1 MKYLFFLLSTLTSGL
16 LVAQR
21 PSIKFEV
28 KPNTITSSEKK
39 VNQISPRLIETG
51 DTVTLMAIK
60 TGDITGLKWKFG
72 GEMGKDW
79 KFAHKVKDKDI
90 IDSLSKDSI
99 QIVLKKIGPTN
110 ISISAKATVDSIP
123 KGKKA
128 VEKVS
133 ISLKY
138 EKKGYILVTDKDEYS
153 ELNQLFAEGTVDS
166 YIKLVKKA
174 SKLTEN
180 EKYAKDPFAY
190 IWLARGL
197 YAVHNENLDYTIG
210 KYEAYKTAFNDA
222 VTALYKAMKYD
233 NNNFLEESKFAEF
246 IYELQYRYYD
256 DIVTSALTDTSAV
269 KKGKKTTKDFTKIN
283 TSLSKYLKI
292 TKNPL
297 CIKHLQTACLF
308 NLKDANAKNILKE
321 AEAELVKYTAS
332 KDSIKFSPT
341 DELFFAAGVT
351 ELIKYY
357 KLKGKTEEPCS
368 LQKRAI
374 AAVPELKIDRT
385 RFEEFIDERDT
396 SCDQ

>member
-1 MKYLFFLLSTLTSGL
+1 MKYLFFLFTTLVSGFV
-16 LVAQR
+16 VAQR
-21 PSIKFEV
+21 PSVKFEA
-28 KPNTITSSEKK
+28 TT
-39 VNQISPRLIETG
+39 PRLAKVGEVIQ
-51 DTVTLMAIK
+51 LRAILSGK
-60 TGDITGLKWKFG
+60 NLPEDLKWKIG
-72 GEMGKDW
+72 GEEGKDW
-79 KFAHKVKDKDI
+79 KFAEGTKNTDREISV
-90 IDSLSKDSI
+90 
-99 QIVLKKIGPTN
+99 VFKKIGPTN
-110 ISISAKATVDSIP
+110 VSLSAKATIDSTF
-123 KGKKA
+123 KGKKTPEQ
-128 VEKVS
+128 VK

-138 EKKGYILVTDKDEYS
+138 DRKGYLLITELNEYS

-246 IYELQYRYYD
+246 IYELQFRYYD

-269 KKGKKTTKDFTKIN
+269 VKGKKTTKDFTKIN

-292 TKNPL
+292 TKNPI

-321 AEAELVKYTAS
+321 AEAELVKYIAS
-332 KDSIKFSPT
+332 KDSVKFSPT

>member
-1 MKYLFFLLSTLTSGL
+1 MKYLFFLFTTLVSGFI
-16 LVAQR
+16 VAQR
-21 PSIKFEV
+21 PSVKFEA
-28 KPNTITSSEKK
+28 T
-39 VNQISPRLIETG
+39 SPRLAKVGEVIQ
-51 DTVTLMAIK
+51 LRAILSGK
-60 TGDITGLKWKFG
+60 NLPEDLKWKIG
-72 GEMGKDW
+72 GEEGKDW
-79 KFAHKVKDKDI
+79 KFAEGTKNTDREISV
-90 IDSLSKDSI
+90 
-99 QIVLKKIGPTN
+99 VFKKIGPTN
-110 ISISAKATVDSIP
+110 VSLSAKATIDSTF
-123 KGKKA
+123 KGKKTPDQ
-128 VEKVS
+128 VK

-138 EKKGYILVTDKDEYS
+138 DRKGYLLITEPNEYS

-197 YAVHNENLDYTIG
+197 YSVHNENLDYTIG

-222 VTALYKAMKYD
+222 VTALSKAMKYD

-246 IYELQYRYYD
+246 IYELQFRYYD

-292 TKNPL
+292 TKNPI

-332 KDSIKFSPT
+332 KDSVKFSPT

-385 RFEEFIDERDT
+385 RFEEFIDERDP

>member
-1 MKYLFFLLSTLTSGL
+1 LL
-16 LVAQR
+16 
-21 PSIKFEV
+21 I
-28 KPNTITSSEKK
+28 
-39 VNQISPRLIETG
+39 
-51 DTVTLMAIK
+51 
-60 TGDITGLKWKFG
+60 
-72 GEMGKDW
+72 
-79 KFAHKVKDKDI
+79 
-90 IDSLSKDSI
+90 
-99 QIVLKKIGPTN
+99 
-110 ISISAKATVDSIP
+110 
-123 KGKKA
+123 
-128 VEKVS
+128 
-133 ISLKY
+133 
-138 EKKGYILVTDKDEYS
+138 TDKNEYS
-153 ELNQLFAEGTVDS
+153 ELNQLYAEGTVDS

-197 YAVHNENLDYTIG
+197 YSVHNENLDYTIG

-222 VTALYKAMKYD
+222 VTALSKAMKYD

-246 IYELQYRYYD
+246 IYELQFRYYD

-292 TKNPL
+292 TKNPI

-332 KDSIKFSPT
+332 KDSVKFSPT

-385 RFEEFIDERDT
+385 RFEEFIDERDPG
-396 SCDQ
+396 CDQ

>member
-21 PSIKFEV
+21 PSVKFVADKRLVNAGDVVNLTMMRSSKDISSSKLKIGGEEGKDYKIIKEEVLNEFEV
-28 KPNTITSSEKK
+28 LYVVVFKK
-39 VNQISPRLIETG
+39 L
-51 DTVTLMAIK
+51 
-60 TGDITGLKWKFG
+60 
-72 GEMGKDW
+72 
-79 KFAHKVKDKDI
+79 
-90 IDSLSKDSI
+90 
-99 QIVLKKIGPTN
+99 GPTN
-110 ISISAKATVDSIP
+110 ISVSAKATVDSIP
-123 KGKKA
+123 KGKKV
-128 VEKVS
+128 VEKVP

-138 EKKGYILVTDKDEYS
+138 EKKGYLLITDKNEYS

-197 YAVHNENLDYTIG
+197 YSVHNENLDYTIG

-222 VTALYKAMKYD
+222 VTALSKAMKYD

-246 IYELQYRYYD
+246 IYELQFRYYD

-292 TKNPL
+292 TKNPI

-332 KDSIKFSPT
+332 KDSVKFSPT

-385 RFEEFIDERDT
+385 RFEEFIDEREPL
-396 SCDQ
+396 CDQ

>member
-1 MKYLFFLLSTLTSGL
+1 MKYLFFLFTTLVSGFV
-16 LVAQR
+16 VAQR
-21 PSIKFEV
+21 PSVKFEA
-28 KPNTITSSEKK
+28 TT
-39 VNQISPRLIETG
+39 PRLAKVGEVIQ
-51 DTVTLMAIK
+51 LRAILSGK
-60 TGDITGLKWKFG
+60 NLPEDLKWKIG
-72 GEMGKDW
+72 GEEGKDW
-79 KFAHKVKDKDI
+79 KFAEGTKNTDREISV
-90 IDSLSKDSI
+90 
-99 QIVLKKIGPTN
+99 VFKKIGPTN
-110 ISISAKATVDSIP
+110 VSLSAKATIDSTF
-123 KGKKA
+123 KGKKTPEQ
-128 VEKVS
+128 VK

-138 EKKGYILVTDKDEYS
+138 DRKGYLLITELNEYS

-321 AEAELVKYTAS
+321 AEAELVKYIAS
-332 KDSIKFSPT
+332 KDSVKFSPT

>member
-1 MKYLFFLLSTLTSGL
+1 MKYLFFLFTTLVSGFI
-16 LVAQR
+16 VAQR
-21 PSIKFEV
+21 PSVKFEA
-28 KPNTITSSEKK
+28 T
-39 VNQISPRLIETG
+39 SPRLAKVGEVIQ
-51 DTVTLMAIK
+51 LRAILSGK
-60 TGDITGLKWKFG
+60 NLPEELKWKIG
-72 GEMGKDW
+72 GEEGKDW
-79 KFAHKVKDKDI
+79 KFAEGTKNTDKEI
-90 IDSLSKDSI
+90 SI
-99 QIVLKKIGPTN
+99 VFKKIGPTN
-110 ISISAKATVDSIP
+110 ISLSAKAMIDSTF
-123 KGKKA
+123 KGKKTPEQ
-128 VEKVS
+128 VK

-138 EKKGYILVTDKDEYS
+138 DRKGYLLITEPNEYS

-197 YAVHNENLDYTIG
+197 YSVHNENLDYTIG

-222 VTALYKAMKYD
+222 VTALSKAMKYD

-246 IYELQYRYYD
+246 IYELQFRYYD

-332 KDSIKFSPT
+332 KDSVKFSPT

-351 ELIKYY
+351 ELLKYY
-357 KLKGKTEEPCS
+357 ILKNKLSEEKCD
-368 LQKRAI
+368 LQKRAE
-374 AAVPELKIDRT
+374 AALPELSSDRK
-385 RFEEFIDERDT
+385 RFEEWIDQRDEKD
-396 SCDQ
+396 CY

>member
-1 MKYLFFLLSTLTSGL
+1 MKYLFFLFTTLVSGFV
-16 LVAQR
+16 VAQR
-21 PSIKFEV
+21 PSVKFEA
-28 KPNTITSSEKK
+28 TT
-39 VNQISPRLIETG
+39 PRLAKVGEVIQ
-51 DTVTLMAIK
+51 LRAILSGK
-60 TGDITGLKWKFG
+60 NLPEDLKWKIG
-72 GEMGKDW
+72 GEEGKDW
-79 KFAHKVKDKDI
+79 KFAEGTKNTDREISV
-90 IDSLSKDSI
+90 
-99 QIVLKKIGPTN
+99 VFKKIGPTN
-110 ISISAKATVDSIP
+110 VSLSAKATIDSTF
-123 KGKKA
+123 KGKKTPEQ
-128 VEKVS
+128 VK

-138 EKKGYILVTDKDEYS
+138 DRKGYLLITELNEYS

-222 VTALYKAMKYD
+222 VTALSKAMKYD

-246 IYELQYRYYD
+246 IYELQFRYYD

-269 KKGKKTTKDFTKIN
+269 VKGKKTTKDFTKIN

-292 TKNPL
+292 TKNPI

-321 AEAELVKYTAS
+321 AEAELVKYIAS
-332 KDSIKFSPT
+332 KDSVKFSPT

>member
-1 MKYLFFLLSTLTSGL
+1 MKYLFFLFTTLVSGFI
-16 LVAQR
+16 VAQR
-21 PSIKFEV
+21 PSVKFEA
-28 KPNTITSSEKK
+28 T
-39 VNQISPRLIETG
+39 SPRLAKVGEVIQ
-51 DTVTLMAIK
+51 LRAILSGK
-60 TGDITGLKWKFG
+60 NLPEELKWKIG
-72 GEMGKDW
+72 GEEGKDW
-79 KFAHKVKDKDI
+79 KFAEGTKNTDKEI
-90 IDSLSKDSI
+90 SI
-99 QIVLKKIGPTN
+99 VFKKIGPTN
-110 ISISAKATVDSIP
+110 ISLSAKAMIDSTF
-123 KGKKA
+123 KGKKTPEQ
-128 VEKVS
+128 VK

-138 EKKGYILVTDKDEYS
+138 DRKGYLLITEPNEYS

-197 YAVHNENLDYTIG
+197 YSVHNENLDYTIG

-222 VTALYKAMKYD
+222 VTALSKAMKYD

-246 IYELQYRYYD
+246 IYELQFRYYD

-332 KDSIKFSPT
+332 KDSVKFSPT

-385 RFEEFIDERDT
+385 RFEEFIDERDP

>member
-1 MKYLFFLLSTLTSGL
+1 MKYLFFLFTTLVSGFI
-16 LVAQR
+16 VAQR
-21 PSIKFEV
+21 PSVKFEA
-28 KPNTITSSEKK
+28 T
-39 VNQISPRLIETG
+39 SPRLAKVGEVIQ
-51 DTVTLMAIK
+51 LRAILSGK
-60 TGDITGLKWKFG
+60 NLPEELKWKIG
-72 GEMGKDW
+72 GEEGKDW
-79 KFAHKVKDKDI
+79 KFAEGTKNTDKEI
-90 IDSLSKDSI
+90 SI
-99 QIVLKKIGPTN
+99 VFKKIGPTN
-110 ISISAKATVDSIP
+110 ISLSAKAMIDSTF
-123 KGKKA
+123 KGKKTPEQ
-128 VEKVS
+128 VK

-138 EKKGYILVTDKDEYS
+138 DRKGYLLITEPNEYS

-197 YAVHNENLDYTIG
+197 YSVHNENLDYTIG

-222 VTALYKAMKYD
+222 VTALSKAMKYD

-246 IYELQYRYYD
+246 IYELQFRYYD

-292 TKNPL
+292 TKNPI

-332 KDSIKFSPT
+332 KDSVKFSPT

-385 RFEEFIDERDT
+385 RFEEFIGEREPL
-396 SCDQ
+396 CDQ

>member
-1 MKYLFFLLSTLTSGL
+1 
-16 LVAQR
+16 
-21 PSIKFEV
+21 
-28 KPNTITSSEKK
+28 
-39 VNQISPRLIETG
+39 
-51 DTVTLMAIK
+51 
-60 TGDITGLKWKFG
+60 
-72 GEMGKDW
+72 MGKDW

-138 EKKGYILVTDKDEYS
+138 EKKGYILVTENSEYS

-180 EKYAKDPFAY
+180 EKYAKDPFAW
-190 IWLARGL
+190 IWLSRGL
-197 YAVHNENLDYTIG
+197 YSVHNENLDYTQG
-210 KYEAYKTAFNDA
+210 KYEPYKSAFNDA
-222 VTALYKAMKYD
+222 ISSLTKAMKFD

-246 IYELQYRYYD
+246 IYELQFRYFD
-256 DIVTSALTDTSAV
+256 DIVSSALNDTTAV
-269 KKGKKTTKDFTKIN
+269 AKGKKTTKDFAKIN
-283 TSLSKYLKI
+283 GSLAKYLKI

-297 CIKHLQTACLF
+297 CIKHLQAACMF
-308 NLKDANAKNILKE
+308 NLNDANAKATLKE

-332 KDSIKFSPT
+332 RDSIKFSPT
-341 DELFFAAGVT
+341 DELFFATGVT
-351 ELIKYY
+351 ELLKYY
-357 KLKGKTEEPCS
+357 YLKAKPNEEKCS
-368 LQKRAI
+368 LQKRAE
-374 AAVPELKIDRT
+374 AALPELSSDRK
-385 RFEEFIDERDT
+385 RFEEWIDQRDEKD
-396 SCDQ
+396 CN

>member
-1 MKYLFFLLSTLTSGL
+1 MKYLFFLFTTLVSGFI
-16 LVAQR
+16 VAQR
-21 PSIKFEV
+21 PSVKFEA
-28 KPNTITSSEKK
+28 T
-39 VNQISPRLIETG
+39 SPRLAKVGEVIQ
-51 DTVTLMAIK
+51 LRAILSGK
-60 TGDITGLKWKFG
+60 NLPEDLKWKIG
-72 GEMGKDW
+72 GEEGKDW
-79 KFAHKVKDKDI
+79 KFAEGTKNTDREISV
-90 IDSLSKDSI
+90 
-99 QIVLKKIGPTN
+99 VFKKIGPTN
-110 ISISAKATVDSIP
+110 VSLSAKATIDSTF
-123 KGKKA
+123 KGKKTPDQ
-128 VEKVS
+128 VK

-138 EKKGYILVTDKDEYS
+138 DRKGYLLITEPNEYS

-197 YAVHNENLDYTIG
+197 YSVHNENLDYTIG

-246 IYELQYRYYD
+246 IYELQFRYYD

-292 TKNPL
+292 TKNPI

-332 KDSIKFSPT
+332 KDSVKFSPT

-385 RFEEFIDERDT
+385 RFEEFIDERDP